1 MIWVGPAGYPEGS
14 KGPVDAVERVAS
26 LGLSALEVQFVR
38 QAKMAEEKAT
48 ALGERAKELGV
59 LLSAHAPYY
68 INFNSS
74 NETTVTKSDEWVL
87 KSVRLASLMGARI
100 VVVHAAAY
108 AGKKPAKATQEVL
121 KGVKRCRKVME
132 SESIGDVLIGLETMG
147 KKGSWGTL
155 DEISDVMDE
164 VEGVVPVV
172 DFGHMHARSG
182 GGLRSAEDFLAIL
195 DKAGEMSEG
204 HLHCHYSCIEYTEAG
219 ERRHLDLKTKQP
231 DFDLFADAIRSW
243 KGSITIV
250 SETPTP
256 VEGAQEMMLALGLR
270 SGKKSRRRTP

>member
-14 KGPVDAVERVAS
+14 KGPVDAVEKVAALS
-26 LGLSALEVQFVR
+26 LSALEVQFVR

-48 ALGERAKELGV
+48 ALGQRAKELGV

-68 INFNSS
+68 INFNSQS
-74 NETTVTKSDEWVL
+74 EETVAKSDEWVL

-121 KGVKRCRKVME
+121 KGVQRCRKVME
-132 SESIGDVLIGLETMG
+132 QEGTDGVLIGLETMG

-155 DEISDVMDE
+155 DEIDDVLRQVD
-164 VEGVVPVV
+164 GVVPVV
-172 DFGHMHARSG
+172 DFGHLHARSG
-182 GGLRSAEDFLAIL
+182 GGLQSSEDFLEIL
-195 DKAGEMSEG
+195 DRAGEMSAG
-204 HLHCHYSCIEYTEAG
+204 HLHCHYSCIEYTDAG

-231 DFDLFADAIRSW
+231 DFDLFVDAIRSW

-250 SETPTP
+250 SETPDP
-256 VEGAQEMMLALGLR
+256 VQGAQEMTLALGLR
-270 SGKKSRRRTP
+270 SAKKSQRRTP